1 MALAHRLPR
10 RSIALLGLI
19 CLLDGIDS
27 GLISSSIRAM
37 EASLGLSIVALSRFE
52 IVAGLSAA
60 LAGPFWAVAADAQIV
75 SVKRMLVGGVAVWG
89 GGTALIGC
97 VPAYSA
103 LTVPLL
109 VVLRAAVWAA
119 MACIMPLLQVLVAEY
134 AQPEQRG
141 RCFAAI
147 GFSMSSGHILSSL
160 VGTAVSN
167 VPVDLG
173 GSEVRGWRLAFL
185 GSGAASLLLA
195 LLVHCVLADL
205 PREGTPP
212 TQAELTEAGGVL
224 PLLRIRAKGFMQILK
239 IRQAPKNRFVAFGP
253 VVETKSAGPQDLP
266 VHRRAGLLRMDRRQD
281 PDLLHPVLPSRWAV
295 GLGGRHRGGGV
306 HSRRP
311 GRHHRRRLCRAL
323 HISSLPG

>member
-10 RSIALLGLI
+10 RSIALLGLV

-103 LTVPLL
+103 FTVPLL

-134 AQPEQRG
+134 AQPEERG

-147 GFSMSSGHILSSL
+147 GFSMSSGHIL
-160 VGTAVSN
+160 
-167 VPVDLG
+167 
-173 GSEVRGWRLAFL
+173 R
-185 GSGAASLLLA
+185 
-195 LLVHCVLADL
+195 
-205 PREGTPP
+205 
-212 TQAELTEAGGVL
+212 
-224 PLLRIRAKGFMQILK
+224 
-239 IRQAPKNRFVAFGP
+239 
-253 VVETKSAGPQDLP
+253 
-266 VHRRAGLLRMDRRQD
+266 
-281 PDLLHPVLPSRWAV
+281 
-295 GLGGRHRGGGV
+295 
-306 HSRRP
+306 
-311 GRHHRRRLCRAL
+311 
-323 HISSLPG
+323 